1 MDNLILVF
9 CPMKIHEVLTFQLEE
24 LSMNKIYKIL
34 GVFLVVYSIVAGMLI
49 PLSTGII
56 SVRPQVAKGGQPLAL
71 TLQAYNANFEIDK
84 GAYEARIRLNPDQ
97 AICAKNI
104 AVNNAQE
111 LTLHFDIPAGE
122 LPIQKTTKDGK
133 KSPFPLLEM
142 FGENNGY
149 SSLESVIYIKDNL
162 VDNDREYL
170 FCPIKPFAKVKEE
183 KITFPFL
190 NILEETIRNL
200 FYHVP
205 MWFAMMLLLFISV
218 VYSILYLREP
228 EIEHYDTQASS
239 FAAVGVLFGGV
250 GIATGALWAKHTW
263 GAYWSF
269 DVKQNTSAVALL
281 IYLAYFVLRSS
292 FDDMDKRARI
302 AAIYNIFA
310 FATLIPLLYVIPRMV
325 DSLHPGM
332 GGNPAFSKL
341 DLDDTMRMVFYPA
354 VIGWM
359 LLGIWMSNLAG
370 RIERLT
376 RKRLEMEE

>member
-1 MDNLILVF
+1 
-9 CPMKIHEVLTFQLEE
+9 
-24 LSMNKIYKIL
+24 MNKIYKIL
-34 GVFLVVYSIVAGMLI
+34 AVLLVAYSIVAGMLI
-49 PLSTGII
+49 PLSTGVTGV
-56 SVRPQVAKGGQPLAL
+56 SPRVAKGGQPLAL
-71 TLQAYNANFEIDK
+71 TLQAYNANFEADK
-84 GAYEARIRLNPDQ
+84 DSYEARIRLNPDQ

-104 AVNNAQE
+104 TVNSPQE
-111 LTLHFDIPAGE
+111 MTLHFDIPAGK
-122 LPIQKTTKDGK
+122 LPILTATKNGK

-142 FGENNGY
+142 SGEHNGY
-149 SSLESVIYIKDNL
+149 SSLESVVYIKDSL
-162 VDNDREYL
+162 VENPVQV
-170 FCPIKPFAKVKEE
+170 FCETKPFAEVKEE
-183 KITFPFL
+183 KINFPFL

-205 MWFAMMLLLFISV
+205 MWFAMMLLLLISV
-218 VYSILYLREP
+218 IYSILYLAKP
-228 EIEHYDTQASS
+228 EMEYYDTQASS
-239 FAAVGVLFGGV
+239 FAAVGVLFGIV

-310 FATLIPLLYVIPRMV
+310 FATLIPLLYIIPRMV

-341 DLDDTMRMVFYPA
+341 DLDNTMRMVFYPA

-370 RIERLT
+370 RIERLM